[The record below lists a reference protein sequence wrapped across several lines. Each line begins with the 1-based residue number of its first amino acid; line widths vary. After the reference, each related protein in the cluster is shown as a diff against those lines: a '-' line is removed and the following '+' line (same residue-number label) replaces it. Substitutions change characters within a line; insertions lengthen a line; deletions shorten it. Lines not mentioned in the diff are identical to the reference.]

1 MYQGTTSP
9 SLAGSA
15 EDLATAEGQS
25 QQAVPLFRLPWL
37 WPLDLHLHKPI
48 ASFDWS
54 SKNTHVFS

>member
-15 EDLATAEGQS
+15 EDLATAEGES

-54 SKNTHVFS
+54 E